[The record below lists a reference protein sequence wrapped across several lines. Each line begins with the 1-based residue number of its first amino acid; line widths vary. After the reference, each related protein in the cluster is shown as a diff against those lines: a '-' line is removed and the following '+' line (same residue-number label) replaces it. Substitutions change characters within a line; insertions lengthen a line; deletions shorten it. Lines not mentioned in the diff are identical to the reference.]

1 MSEDHTS
8 NPEEPRSP
16 EAWSDFLAQEL
27 AGTRQAYLSKP
38 DFLLGHSRSER
49 QTTADYA
56 GRELLELVQNAA
68 DAATEVDLPG
78 RVLVEV
84 ASGCL
89 YVANTGQPF
98 RSGGVTSLM
107 TAHTSDK
114 PTQKSRMIGA
124 KGLGFRAILNWTDTP
139 LISSGALEIG
149 FSRRHAEAQVAE
161 LARQSPKLARK
172 LSRSKTDRPPLLVF
186 PAVGAELEANLEPST
201 TAVLEHVRA
210 LRGAGYDTV
219 VAVPFRDGI
228 AAEKAIEQARE
239 FEATFLLFVKSL
251 REIRIRL
258 PGEPDR
264 DWSIIPSDEVEGDV
278 TINIIQGADTENQSW
293 ILRRRN
299 GSVAVGEADRDYE
312 LAIALRVD
320 QPCGAG
326 VLHSF
331 FPTSLPL
338 PFAGLFHAT
347 LELASN
353 RKMLE
358 DASDLN
364 AAVLS
369 ALGTFFAET
378 LDELRQ
384 GERISG
390 DPLDWL
396 VEHGDFP
403 RQLMPMA
410 KATWNRA
417 RELPL
422 IRSLDGTWRT
432 AAQSKTGPVGYTDF
446 LPQRLFGE
454 LAAVKTS
461 TLDNVLRGRLE
472 VTEIEPSELTERLRL
487 ADLSLKERAL
497 AIVGI
502 ASTLSSAHHDRRLL
516 LDTNLKPMP
525 KTATPFPPP
534 SRNDQ
539 RHNLPR
545 WSTARFISP
554 DLWEQLIESAK
565 GATIR
570 EKIASLKG
578 FRVTEFS
585 VDSVINAMRVK
596 LGELLKGGHDEPDR
610 LQAEFLGHL
619 FALHDRKRQ
628 RPSGVISVRSKNG
641 TWHDVTT
648 VHLSEAYGSPGTI
661 NAELYATHPELLIDE
676 PSANGF
682 PPETEDLQDF
692 LLWLGINKWPRKTTE
707 PLPRDWRDRVKQ
719 ALPESFIVADGG
731 KSQKLTRDTLA
742 WDYSLVADH
751 ETVDSLGD
759 ILATAPSSAILA
771 WLALDDRM
779 DPLNPV
785 ESFRVSLRGR
795 TSANAGYRTYD
806 GALPEIFR
814 DIVGRSAWL
823 RCSDGQLHPPQD
835 AMIEPGALASLF
847 REPEPPTH
855 ADFESLGLTAPLWR
869 RGLERAGVVRNLS
882 DLEESQVYRLLLDLP
897 SRDLPLETCSR
908 FLLQVLERER
918 FNPDRA
924 GADRESFVREGKVPI
939 ITKAGREWA
948 ATRDTVYAHRDDL
961 PKAVRNHLK
970 LVDLPSRRNA
980 AQVKARFGI
989 PTPRKDGMNIRMRSV
1004 EEEAGELATSLIT
1017 RFEEA
1022 RPFIL
1027 AMRNQLSPDKGP
1039 LRRLRTLRL
1048 LVAQRAEMEIKLGD
1062 ETILDDLEPFQHS
1075 LDSTN
1080 GELIVTI
1087 DRSRPFD
1094 ENFELGLH
1102 AISDGLAELFELQ
1115 AGGDFTPLLVAAT
1128 QRLRMTHLLRA
1139 LPALSDE
1146 EKASIQAGIG
1156 YIEPV
1161 GLVTAVDPSTLAN
1174 ALEKRGQEKAAEG
1187 LTAGGKISDVAPVIN
1202 EEAALHTEGEN
1213 GQKELKL
1220 KAITLPGEGNVPR
1233 KTATAEQAGLR
1244 VTGGTVPLGS
1254 RNADA
1259 NRAAD
1264 AEHWTIAFEQ
1274 DQGRFP
1280 LPVENLV
1287 GSGAFGC
1294 DCLTFNSADEREA
1307 FKQDPQRVD
1316 LIARFIEAKS
1326 GSVRFTPNEWKMAG
1340 EVGERYFVY
1349 RVSFDS
1355 GKRDRARL
1363 TIVSNPTA
1371 RRSALRTI
1379 YELLIDDVRDS
1390 MSYELTPADDL
1401 ALDVVAKALQPS

>member
-1 MSEDHTS
+1 MSEDHIS
-8 NPEEPRSP
+8 NPEEPSSP

-68 DAATEVDLPG
+68 DAATEVALPG

-89 YVANTGQPF
+89 YVANSGQPF

-139 LISSGALEIG
+139 MISSGSLEIG
-149 FSRRHAEAQVAE
+149 FSRRHAEAQVAQ
-161 LARQSPKLARK
+161 LARQSPKLAKK

-186 PAVGAELEANLEPST
+186 PAVGIDLEANLDPG
-201 TAVLEHVRA
+201 TATVLDHVRA

-219 VAVPFRDGI
+219 VAVPFRDGV
-228 AAEKAIEQARE
+228 AAEKAIDQARE
-239 FEATFLLFVKSL
+239 FEATFLLFVQSL

-258 PGEPDR
+258 PDEPAR
-264 DWSIIPSDEVEGDV
+264 DWSITQSEEVEGDV

-299 GSVAVGEADRDYE
+299 GSVVVGEADRDYE

-320 QPCGAG
+320 QACSAG

-358 DASDLN
+358 DASELN
-364 AAVLS
+364 AAVLGE
-369 ALGTFFAET
+369 LGAFFAET
-378 LDELRQ
+378 LEELRAD
-384 GERISG
+384 ERISG

-403 RQLMPMA
+403 QQLKPFA
-410 KATWNRA
+410 EATWRRA
-417 RELPL
+417 KELPL
-422 IRSLDGTWRT
+422 IRSLDGIWRT
-432 AAQSKTGPVGYTDF
+432 AAQSLIGPVGYAAF

-454 LAAVKTS
+454 LAAVETS
-461 TLDNVLRGRLE
+461 SAEEVLRGRL
-472 VTEIEPSELTERLRL
+472 VVAEIDPSELTERLRL
-487 ADLSLKERAL
+487 ADIAVNERAC

-502 ASTLSSAHHDRRLL
+502 ASTLPSTHHDMRLL

-525 KTATPFPPP
+525 KTATPFSPPTRAEKRL
-534 SRNDQ
+534 S
-539 RHNLPR
+539 LPR
-545 WSTARFISP
+545 WASARFIDP
-554 DLWEQLIESAK
+554 DLWEQLLERAK
-565 GATIR
+565 GATLR

-585 VDSVINAMRVK
+585 GESVINALRVK
-596 LGELLKGGHDEPDR
+596 LGELLKGGHDDPDR

-619 FALHDRKRQ
+619 FVLQDRKRQ
-628 RPSGVISVRSKNG
+628 RPGGVISVRCKDG
-641 TWHDVTT
+641 AWRDITT
-648 VHLSEAYGSPGTI
+648 VHLSEAYGKSGKI

-676 PSANGF
+676 PTANGL
-682 PPETEDLQDF
+682 PPEAQDLDGF
-692 LLWLGINKWPRKTTE
+692 LLWLGINRWPRKTTE
-707 PLPRDWRDRVKQ
+707 PLPKEWRERVKQ
-719 ALPESFIVADGG
+719 ALPETFIVADGS
-731 KSQKLTRDTLA
+731 KSQKLTRAALS
-742 WDYSLVADH
+742 WDYTLVADH
-751 ETVDSLGD
+751 ETVEALDD

-771 WLALDDRM
+771 WLALDERT
-779 DPLNPV
+779 DPLYPG
-785 ESFRVSLRGR
+785 ERFRVSLRGR
-795 TSANAGYRTYD
+795 TSAIAGYRPYD

-814 DIVGRSAWL
+814 DILVRRSWL
-823 RCSDGQLHPPQD
+823 RCTDGQLHAPQD

-847 REPEPPTH
+847 CLPEPPSY
-855 ADFESLGLTAPLWR
+855 AEEESLGLTVPLWR

-882 DLEESQVYRLLLDLP
+882 DLAESQVYRLLLDLP
-897 SRDLPLETCSR
+897 SRDVPLELCSR
-908 FLLQVLERER
+908 FLLQALEREHFDPGR
-918 FNPDRA
+918 G
-924 GADRESFVREGKVPI
+924 GADRERYMREGRVPI

-948 ATRDTVYAHRDDL
+948 ARQDTVYVHRDDL

-980 AQVKARFGI
+980 TQVAARFAI
-989 PTPRKDGMNIRMRSV
+989 HTLRKDSLSIRLRSI
-1004 EEEAGELATSLIT
+1004 EEEAGDLAAALTV

-1027 AMRNQLSPDKGP
+1027 AMRNQMSPDQSA
-1039 LRRLRTLRL
+1039 LRRMQALRL
-1048 LVAQRAEMEIKLGD
+1048 VIAQRAEIEITIGD
-1062 ETILDDLEPFQHS
+1062 ETIQDDLEPFQYS
-1075 LDSTN
+1075 LDPKN
-1080 GELIVTI
+1080 HELTVII

-1102 AISDGLAELFELQ
+1102 AVSDGIAELFELQ
-1115 AGGDFTPLLVAAT
+1115 AGSDFTALLVAST

-1139 LPALSDE
+1139 LPALSEE
-1146 EKASIQAGIG
+1146 EKASIKDGVG
-1156 YIEPV
+1156 YIEAV
-1161 GLVTAVDPSTLAN
+1161 SLMTAVDQSTLAH
-1174 ALEKRGQEKAAEG
+1174 ALEKKVQEKSADG
-1187 LTAGGKISDVAPVIN
+1187 LPLVSGVSESAPVLD
-1202 EEAALHTEGEN
+1202 EDEAPKPDGESA
-1213 GQKELKL
+1213 QKDLRL
-1220 KAITLPGEGNVPR
+1220 KATSLSDEATVPR
-1233 KTATAEQAGLR
+1233 RKAVAEQTGVR
-1244 VTGGTVPLGS
+1244 VTGGTGPLGV
-1254 RNADA
+1254 RNGDV

-1264 AEHWTIAFEQ
+1264 AEHWTVAFEKE
-1274 DQGRFP
+1274 QGRFP
-1280 LPVENLV
+1280 LPVANLV

-1294 DCLTFNSADEREA
+1294 DCLTFNSPDDRDA

-1316 LIARFIEAKS
+1316 LIERFIEAKS
-1326 GSVRFTPNEWKMAG
+1326 GSVTFTPNEWNRA
-1340 EVGERYFVY
+1340 EEAQERYFVY
-1349 RVSFDS
+1349 RVKFDI
-1355 GKRDRARL
+1355 GRRDRASL
-1363 TIVSNPTA
+1363 TIVSNPSA
-1371 RRSALRTI
+1371 QRSALRTI
-1379 YELLIDDVRDS
+1379 HELLIDEVAVRTS
-1390 MSYELTPADDL
+1390 FELTPADDP
-1401 ALDVVAKALQPS
+1401 ALDVAE